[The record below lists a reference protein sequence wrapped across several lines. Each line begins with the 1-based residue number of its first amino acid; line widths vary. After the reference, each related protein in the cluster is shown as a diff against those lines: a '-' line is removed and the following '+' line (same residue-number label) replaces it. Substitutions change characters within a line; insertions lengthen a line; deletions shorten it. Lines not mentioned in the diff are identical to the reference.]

1 MMITWTEIL
10 DALVSFVIVLF
21 YVFSVVCLLPFVALS
36 LIRKLW
42 R

>member
-21 YVFSVVCLLPFVALS
+21 YVFSVVVLLPFVALS
-36 LIRKLW
+36 LIRKVW